1 MGIGD
6 KEFQL
11 TFMATPGIVFDG
23 NFPDMTAENESCRL
37 DQKTFREFYI
47 RVAPALR
54 GYLCHSCGSVELA
67 EDIMQEAFLK
77 FLRSAPLNMDE
88 KGMKGYLYRT
98 AESLLI
104 DNWRQSKRSRGL
116 IETWFRQTPAA
127 ERKSNH
133 GEVAEAFGGLK
144 PQQQSLLWLAYVE
157 GFDHREIAEATGVN
171 QRSVKVLLFRA
182 RKALAAIL
190 EGK

>member
-1 MGIGD
+1 
-6 KEFQL
+6 
-11 TFMATPGIVFDG
+11 MATPIIVFDA
-23 NFPDMTAENESCRL
+23 NLPDMTAENESLRF

-47 RVAPALR
+47 RAAPALR

-88 KGMKGYLYRT
+88 KGMKNYLYRT

-104 DNWRQSKRSRGL
+104 DNWRRSKRSRGL
-116 IETWFRQTPAA
+116 IETWLRQSPAA
-127 ERKSNH
+127 ERKRNH
-133 GEVAEAFGGLK
+133 GDVTEAFAGLK
-144 PQQQSLLWLAYVE
+144 PHQQSLLWLAYVE

-171 QRSVKVLLFRA
+171 EKSVKVLLFRA
-182 RKALAAIL
+182 RKALADIL
-190 EGK
+190 EGI